1 MTEHWT
7 VAYKAELATMT
18 QAEWEADLAQFAE
31 HLVQWETG
39 KPLTLSGMS
48 KSMRDRGR
56 AVKAE
61 AIRRGQPERIPAVFV
76 ADIPEEKEKA
86 AKPKTSVTHNPAM
99 EQHIENLSNML
110 NKAGVKLT
118 ADQLEQLKAK
128 IVQDYEKY
136 PRTPLRNRRVTVYIH
151 NSDKT
156 LVNMDGI
163 AGCFSLQCTRTSQ
176 GNDGLLTLEV
186 HGYNS

>member
-86 AKPKTSVTHNPAM
+86 ASLRLPSPTIRQWNNTSRTC
-99 EQHIENLSNML
+99 
-110 NKAGVKLT
+110 LT
-118 ADQLEQLKAK
+118 CS
-128 IVQDYEKY
+128 I
-136 PRTPLRNRRVTVYIH
+136 RR
-151 NSDKT
+151 
-156 LVNMDGI
+156 G
-163 AGCFSLQCTRTSQ
+163 
-176 GNDGLLTLEV
+176 
-186 HGYNS
+186 